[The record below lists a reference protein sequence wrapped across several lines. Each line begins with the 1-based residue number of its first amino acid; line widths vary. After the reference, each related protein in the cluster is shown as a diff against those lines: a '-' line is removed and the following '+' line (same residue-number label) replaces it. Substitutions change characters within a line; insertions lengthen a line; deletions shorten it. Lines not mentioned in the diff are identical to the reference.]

1 MSQGMGPGSPHI
13 NLTIK
18 STSGSFSDEF
28 NRSNKAEKIQDEA
41 IRRLGLNK
49 NATYVLRRESDGRVV
64 TLSEKLEDIG
74 LNDGDVI
81 VIQTTQ
87 AQDG

>member
-1 MSQGMGPGSPHI
+1 MSQGKGPGSPHI

-18 STSGSFSDEF
+18 SASGSFSDAF
-28 NRSNKAEKIQDEA
+28 NRSNRAEKIQDEA
-41 IRRLGLNK
+41 IRRLGLNR
-49 NATYVLRRESDGRVV
+49 NATYVLRRESDGRVL
-64 TLSEKLEDIG
+64 TLSEKLEG
-74 LNDGDVI
+74 LELQDGDVI